1 MYAVHYRAILWCMN
15 RTPQRLITRGALAS
29 RLSCSKSLVYKLAK
43 KGMRLEHALV
53 GDKIDLDHPDAVAF
67 CAQNDYQEPDL
78 ALITAAAM
86 EAGRKHEKH
95 NQQQVGQR
103 RGAAVPKEQPPTFTQ
118 EQIAPLLEAFAPD
131 DKADEDRTAN
141 EYLDMTVRELIA
153 RYGTQSQ
160 FKDLAAAVKNLI
172 QMRGYEEE
180 QARKRGEYIHRAHA
194 EKLVAMID
202 GMQKALLTDAVS
214 NMANKAMVQ
223 ARADADKTDVERSM
237 RDTISR
243 VIKLSK
249 TQIVR
254 SLRDL

>member
-1 MYAVHYRAILWCMN
+1 MNRALPRYTDGMN
-15 RTPQRLITRGALAS
+15 RTQRTITRGELA
-29 RLSCSKSLVYKLAK
+29 RRVSCSRTLVYKLAK
-43 KGMRLEHALV
+43 KGGRLENALV
-53 GDKIDLDHPDAVAF
+53 GDKVDLNHPDAAHF
-67 CAQNDYQEPDL
+67 CAQYDYQEPDG
-78 ALITAAAM
+78 ALIAAAAR
-86 EAGRKHEKH
+86 ESGYKRA
-95 NQQQVGQR
+95 QQQQR
-103 RGAAVPKEQPPTFTQ
+103 TPPHKATPPPTFTQ

-223 ARADADKTDVERSM
+223 ARADADKTDVERAM

-254 SLRDL
+254 SLRDI

>member
-1 MYAVHYRAILWCMN
+1 
-15 RTPQRLITRGALAS
+15 
-29 RLSCSKSLVYKLAK
+29 
-43 KGMRLEHALV
+43 
-53 GDKIDLDHPDAVAF
+53 
-67 CAQNDYQEPDL
+67 
-78 ALITAAAM
+78 
-86 EAGRKHEKH
+86 
-95 NQQQVGQR
+95 
-103 RGAAVPKEQPPTFTQ
+103 VPKEQPPTFTQ

-254 SLRDL
+254 SLRDI

>member
-1 MYAVHYRAILWCMN
+1 MN
-15 RTPQRLITRGALAS
+15 RTPKRLVTRNELAR
-29 RLSCSKSLVYKLAK
+29 RLSCARSLVYRHAK
-43 KGMRLEHALV
+43 AGKRMGAALV
-53 GDKIDLDHPDAVAF
+53 GEKIDLDHPDAVRF
-67 CAQNDYQEPDL
+67 CAQYNYEEPDG
-78 ALITAAAM
+78 ALLGAKAR
-86 EAGRKHEKH
+86 AGV
-95 NQQQVGQR
+95 QQQLAKQR
-103 RGAAVPKEQPPTFTQ
+103 TAPANIQTFTQ
-118 EQIAPLLEAFAPD
+118 EQVAPLVEMFTPD

-141 EYLDMTVRELIA
+141 EYLDMPVRELVA

-214 NMANKAMVQ
+214 NMANKAAVQ
-223 ARADADKTDVERSM
+223 VRADAEKTEIERSM
-237 RDTISR
+237 RETISR
-243 VIKLSK
+243 IIKLSK

-254 SLRDL
+254 SLRDI

>member
-1 MYAVHYRAILWCMN
+1 
-15 RTPQRLITRGALAS
+15 
-29 RLSCSKSLVYKLAK
+29 LVYK
-43 KGMRLEHALV
+43 HAAPGKRMSGAMV
-53 GDKIDLDHPDAVAF
+53 GDKIDLNHPDAVAF
-67 CAQNDYQEPDL
+67 CAQYDYQEPDG
-78 ALITAAAM
+78 ALIAAAAR
-86 EAGRKHEKH
+86 ESGIKLAKH
-95 NQQQVGQR
+95 NQQQIGKR
-103 RGAAVPKEQPPTFTQ
+103 HGAAQPKPPNGSVFV
-118 EQIAPLLEAFAPD
+118 APEEFED
-131 DKADEDRTAN
+131 DEKADEDRTAN

-160 FKDLAAAVKNLI
+160 FKDLASAVKNLI

-180 QARKRGEYIHRAHA
+180 QARKRGEYIHRSHA

-223 ARADADKTDVERSM
+223 ARSNTDKADVERSM
-237 RDTISR
+237 RDIISR

-254 SLRDL
+254 SLRDI